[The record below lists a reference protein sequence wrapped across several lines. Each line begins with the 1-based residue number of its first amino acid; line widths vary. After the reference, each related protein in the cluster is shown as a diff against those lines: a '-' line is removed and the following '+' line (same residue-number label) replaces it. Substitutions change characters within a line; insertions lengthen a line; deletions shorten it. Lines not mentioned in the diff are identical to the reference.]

1 MIHTFIT
8 RKETQMLGVLI
19 NLYGSWQSRH
29 EASVARKQ
37 TIRELSKLTDKDLND
52 IGLSRGDIRYVAQS
66 HYRDI
71 IEENKAK
78 EKVYT
83 YPNGNLRGWV

>member
-1 MIHTFIT
+1 M
-8 RKETQMLGVLI
+8 KGKKMLGVLI

-37 TIRELSKLTDKDLND
+37 TIRELSRLTDYELND
-52 IGLSRGDIRYVAQS
+52 IGLSRGEIKYVAQS

-71 IEENKAK
+71 VEENKAK
-78 EKVYT
+78 ERVYT
-83 YPNGNLRGWV
+83 YSNGNLKGWV